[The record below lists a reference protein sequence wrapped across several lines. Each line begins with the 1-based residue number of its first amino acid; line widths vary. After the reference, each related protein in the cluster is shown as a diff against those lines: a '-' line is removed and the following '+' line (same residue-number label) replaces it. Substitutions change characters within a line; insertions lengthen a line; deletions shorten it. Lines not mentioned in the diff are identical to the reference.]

1 MRREG
6 AKRCENT
13 TKPSPL
19 PFPWLSQLRRLLGLC
34 YWKTEERGTTG
45 CNWGGGV
52 PSLWGL
58 AHPPRLLT
66 WAGKGTKL
74 SQPCLRFISPGKS
87 LRCWLGWGWGGAG
100 TQEPWN
106 HGTTPVWWGAGEA
119 NVRGRAGSEVETG
132 CENPPLG
139 RFVGQLWTGSGL
151 TLLDFGIQQ
160 YFCWALDNMGC
171 SIQGKWEEAGS
182 RQASVWDRSKH
193 IRNACM
199 GGSQSTSGLRKKK
212 KRKKFK

>member
-106 HGTTPVWWGAGEA
+106 NASMMGSRGGKREGTSRQWGRDRVRKPATGEIC
-119 NVRGRAGSEVETG
+119 GT
-132 CENPPLG
+132 
-139 RFVGQLWTGSGL
+139 
-151 TLLDFGIQQ
+151 
-160 YFCWALDNMGC
+160 ALD
-171 SIQGKWEEAGS
+171 
-182 RQASVWDRSKH
+182 R
-193 IRNACM
+193 IRADFA
-199 GGSQSTSGLRKKK
+199 GLRDTAILLLGTRQYGLFHPGEMGRSWKQAGKCLG
-212 KRKKFK
+212 